1 MIQIIV
7 FLGSSASE
15 IETEVNGWIKRN
27 ADKVTIVRIGD
38 CVPKASPSTI
48 LYLTLVYSTEPDKL
62 FS

>member
-1 MIQIIV
+1 MIQIVV
-7 FLGSSASE
+7 FYGTSASE

-27 ADKVTIVRIGD
+27 SDKVTIARIGD
-38 CVPKASPSTI
+38 CVPKAAPSTG